1 MGKVQA
7 NIHFLAP
14 NSQYKLERPYI
25 LRYSLDG
32 QPHSD
37 GTIPSTNVSFQ
48 SYRVVVH
55 DLRSSGPAGLQ
66 DYEIDGVAIL
76 RFSSALSYEDFQDHN
91 KVRQVYLEELTQH
104 VKIRL
109 GATQVFVIPHL
120 IETEVPG
127 SNARFAL
134 YKIRKRHV
142 DFPQSV
148 GKAYQYEQPA
158 SVANVDVTYE
168 EALSALSDATDK
180 ETASQVLL
188 NSRFEWVKFVPPSVK
203 TFDPLTGFLAL
214 GDLFKED
221 LEVSDLVFED
231 VCRSTVLVYPRE
243 THKWYYLSGQTCD
256 EHLLFRQTDSAI
268 EVRNRAVPHAS
279 FWNPNTVPDEQ
290 PRQSIEVKLLVIY

>member
-1 MGKVQA
+1 MEVDAFLVRVISFLACGERSAPRDGCQSSMSLVITFSLSLISLQFISDSSVENCRASIDLTLLMGKVQA

-158 SVANVDVTYE
+158 SVANVGEKTRLHVWIGGIHSTSLT
-168 EALSALSDATDK
+168 LST
-180 ETASQVLL
+180 
-188 NSRFEWVKFVPPSVK
+188 
-203 TFDPLTGFLAL
+203 
-214 GDLFKED
+214 
-221 LEVSDLVFED
+221 
-231 VCRSTVLVYPRE
+231 
-243 THKWYYLSGQTCD
+243 
-256 EHLLFRQTDSAI
+256 
-268 EVRNRAVPHAS
+268 
-279 FWNPNTVPDEQ
+279 
-290 PRQSIEVKLLVIY
+290 